1 MLPLSKQRALLGSSA
16 RLSDDELTRLSGS
29 LYELAR
35 CVVAGLGDLGAPR
48 SNGPQLRLVE
58 LAPPDRREELE
69 ERAAIREFDGGL
81 PRTEA
86 ERAALRDLGLDE

>member
-1 MLPLSKQRALLGSSA
+1 MLPLSKQRALLGSTA
-16 RLSDDELTRLSGS
+16 RLSDDELKRLSGS

-35 CVVAGLGDLGAPR
+35 CALVAMGSPSAPR
-48 SNGPQLRLVE
+48 STRRQLQLVE

-81 PRTEA
+81 PRPEA
-86 ERAALRDLGLDE
+86 ELAALRDLGLVD